1 MPTIITLL
9 AGAGLVSA
17 LFGAAAYA
25 YGFVLRPKAFR
36 PLNIIALCC
45 GVLSMVQMVMA
56 LQHPLNGR
64 TNLMYA
70 IGLGIF
76 SLTAQALMAMRGR
89 MRGARSGGPDRRAAA
104 PEPAR

>member
-1 MPTIITLL
+1 LPTIITLL

-25 YGFVLRPKAFR
+25 YGYVLSPKGFR

-45 GVLSMVQMVMA
+45 GVLSMVQMVIA

-70 IGLGIF
+70 VGLGVF
-76 SLTAQALMAMRGR
+76 SIVAQALMALRGR
-89 MRGARSGGPDRRAAA
+89 VRGIRSSGPDRRAEA
-104 PEPAR
+104 PAS